1 MTEPAAPLRSLVR
14 AVEETQPLAPEW
26 RAAFLATQRHLFIPD
41 TVWLRDPDATTVHDL
56 VPLHRAAAPDRWLE
70 LAYADDSIVTQ
81 VDDGRATG
89 PDGAGYAVSSSA
101 SQPSVVAMMLAAAGF
116 EDGMTVCEI
125 GTGTGY
131 NAALLGCRLGDRNVT
146 TIEIDPELASRA
158 RNALGRAGHQIAVV
172 TGDGALGHPPRAPYD
187 RVLATCAVHR
197 VPYRWVAQSSPGG
210 RIVTP
215 WGTSYFNGGLLSLSV
230 DSDGTAHGRLTDT
243 AAFMWIRDQRLPRVT
258 VGECV
263 HHEEDATTTYTDLH
277 PSRVIGEQSAAVAI
291 GLQVPN
297 CKTVYSPAGDGS
309 GEYTLWLLDQ
319 VSRSWASVDYQPG
332 ATAHRVDQLGPR
344 LLWNE
349 VDAAYRRWRE
359 VGSPGTGQWHFTITP
374 DGQRVALAESGRA
387 DRRAWG

>member
-1 MTEPAAPLRSLVR
+1 MMGKHGKNDKEEDQTDRQPPPPPPPPGTVDVTPTMTEPAAPLRSLVR

-26 RAAFLATQRHLFIPD
+26 RAAFLATQRHPFIPD

-277 PSRVIGEQSAAVAI
+277 PFSRHRRTECG
-291 GLQVPN
+291 G
-297 CKTVYSPAGDGS
+297 CDRPAGSELQDR
-309 GEYTLWLLDQ
+309 L
-319 VSRSWASVDYQPG
+319 QPG
-332 ATAHRVDQLGPR
+332 RRRLGRVHPL
-344 LLWNE
+344 
-349 VDAAYRRWRE
+349 AAR
-359 VGSPGTGQWHFTITP
+359 PGVPIL
-374 DGQRVALAESGRA
+374 GQRRLPAGRHRISRRSTRSPFALERGGSRLPPLA
-387 DRRAWG
+387 